1 MYEAQTP
8 VMKLKRKIYDIN
20 NVSIVFST
28 VTRTSLRNKNVQ
40 INTVCMIKKLFRN

>member
-8 VMKLKRKIYDIN
+8 VMKLKRKTYDIN

-28 VTRTSLRNKNVQ
+28 VTRTSWG
-40 INTVCMIKKLFRN
+40 IKTFK